1 MEKPRVLVVDDEPLN
16 VELMK
21 GILSNDYEV
30 LTAMSGIEALIKVE
44 RTLPDLI
51 LLDIMMPSMN
61 GYAVCKNLKFSS
73 KTRSIPI
80 VMITAMKESEYKMR
94 AIEAGADDFMSK
106 PVDVRELYA
115 KLKSMHRAT

>member
-94 AIEAGADDFMSK
+94 AIEAGADDFISK

-115 KLKSMHRAT
+115 KL